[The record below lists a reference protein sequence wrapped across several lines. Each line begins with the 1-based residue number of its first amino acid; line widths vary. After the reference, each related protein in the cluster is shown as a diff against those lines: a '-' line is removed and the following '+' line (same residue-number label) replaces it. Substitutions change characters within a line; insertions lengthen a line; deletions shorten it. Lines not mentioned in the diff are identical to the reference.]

1 MIRKV
6 FSIIYILFF
15 LVSCELEDAG
25 NCSMVYDQRDDYE
38 VNLDQLLNDLET
50 NVIDEQTYNYKKN
63 EILSLIYELEES
75 NPSCFI

>member
-1 MIRKV
+1 
-6 FSIIYILFF
+6 
-15 LVSCELEDAG
+15 
-25 NCSMVYDQRDDYE
+25 MVYDQRDDYE